1 MSCTPLK
8 LVFGDLV
15 RRGSISLI
23 SGTLIKGQVAW
34 LAAEHRS
41 RYCEFDADAP
51 VVLECSLGGGAELD
65 TFVLNQHNLPE
76 IANVSVELLDAA
88 NSIIA
93 SQLLGPTATTG
104 QLPIGTVWRCGV
116 DPYDPLPPGAKP
128 YADTVY
134 VPLPLTV
141 AAKIRVTISN
151 AANSKHLRLGLLFA
165 GKSLPLNDSFD
176 YGNTLTPLVHGTVAR
191 LASGF
196 AVRDKLNRKAKAWSL
211 SLGNME
217 DSDRQAIY
225 EAEVAY
231 ANEPV
236 FVSGL
241 PNGAAYEQDNYAF
254 IGLIEQPLSY
264 VRANYKQHTTQ
275 IALVE
280 V

>member
-23 SGTLIKGQVAW
+23 SGSLVRGQVGW
-34 LAAEHRS
+34 LAQEHRS
-41 RYCEFDADAP
+41 RYCEFDAAQP
-51 VVLECSLGGGAELD
+51 VVLECSLSAGAELD
-65 TFVLNQHNLPE
+65 TVVLNQHNLPLL
-76 IANVSVELLDAA
+76 ANVAVELLSASGA
-88 NSIIA
+88 VLA
-93 SQLLGPTATTG
+93 SQLLGPTAATG
-104 QLPIGTVWRCGV
+104 QLPIASVWRCGI

-134 VPLPLTV
+134 IPLALTK
-141 AAKIRVTISN
+141 ASRIRISVSN
-151 AANSKHLRLGLLFA
+151 AAFGQLLKLGLIFA
-165 GKSLPLNDSFD
+165 GKSLHLNNNFD
-176 YGNTLTPLVHGTVAR
+176 YGHALTPLVHGTIAR

-196 AVRDKLNRKAKAWSL
+196 GVRDKLARKAKAWQL
-211 SLGNME
+211 SLNNM
-217 DSDRQAIY
+217 DASDRRTIY
-225 EAEVAY
+225 NAEIVY

-241 PNGAAYEQDNYAF
+241 PGGAAFEQDNYAF

-264 VRANYKQHTTQ
+264 VHANYQQHT
-275 IALVE
+275 ANLNLVE

>member
-1 MSCTPLK
+1 MSCCALK

-15 RRGSISLI
+15 RRGEVSLV
-23 SGTLIKGQVAW
+23 SGTLIRGQVAW
-34 LAAEHRS
+34 LASEHRS
-41 RYCEFDADAP
+41 RYCEFDANAP
-51 VVLECSLGGGAELD
+51 VVLECSLGGGAEVD
-65 TFVLNQHNLPE
+65 TLILNQHNLPDL
-76 IANVSVELLDAA
+76 ANVSVELLDA
-88 NSIIA
+88 SHTVLA
-93 SQLLGPTATTG
+93 SKLLGPTAPTG
-104 QLPIGTVWRCGV
+104 QLPISTVWRCGI

-128 YADTVY
+128 YAATVY
-134 VPLPLTV
+134 VPLPLTT

-151 AANSKHLRLGLLFA
+151 AASSKHLKLGLLFA

-196 AVRDKLNRKAKAWSL
+196 AVRDKLNRKAKAWNL
-211 SLGNME
+211 SLGDMG
-217 DSDRQAIY
+217 DADRQMIY
-225 EAEVAY
+225 EAEVEY

-254 IGLIEQPLSY
+254 IGLIEQPLGY
-264 VRANYKQHTTQ
+264 TRANYKQHTTQ
-275 IALVE
+275 LTLVE